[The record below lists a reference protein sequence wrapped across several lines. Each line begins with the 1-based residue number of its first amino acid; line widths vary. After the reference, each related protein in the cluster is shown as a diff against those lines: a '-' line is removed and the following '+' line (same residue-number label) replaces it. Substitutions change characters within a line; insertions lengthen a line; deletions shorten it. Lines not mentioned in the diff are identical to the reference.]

1 MYIQSLQ
8 DTGHE
13 ASYRGLASGFTKV
26 FKNQIT
32 NHVKAADTDSNIPMC
47 ILVELSNKQPRLQ
60 HKGSLKHNGIPED
73 ILTKLHTYPTKT
85 KTIGQ

>member
-47 ILVELSNKQPRLQ
+47 IL
-60 HKGSLKHNGIPED
+60 GIPED